1 MSGRI
6 HGHIEKFSLYNRH
19 IYIAVIFYQSVK
31 WCFTGDKKLDNTKT
45 TERLKIDMYIMKTIV
60 KQ

>member
-6 HGHIEKFSLYNRH
+6 HGHKEKFSLYNGH

-31 WCFTGDKKLDNTKT
+31 WCFIGDKKLDHTKT
-45 TERLKIDMYIMKTIV
+45 TERRKIDMIS
-60 KQ
+60 